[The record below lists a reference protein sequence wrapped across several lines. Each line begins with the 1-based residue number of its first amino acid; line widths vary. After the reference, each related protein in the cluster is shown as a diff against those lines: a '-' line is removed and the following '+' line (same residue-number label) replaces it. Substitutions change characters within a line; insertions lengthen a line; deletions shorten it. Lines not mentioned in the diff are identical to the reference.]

1 MSKKVDLAYYEK
13 FLQEAKDTEI
23 DLLVNKEKTIKF
35 LKLCCLGFF
44 SLAALGVGGVVTILP
59 LKEPPIPYILK
70 VDSVTGRVDSLNLV
84 TPESLSQMDSA
95 VDYFIRFY
103 VKNRESYSAEN
114 IQTYYDTTIE
124 MSDEE
129 QARAWDKKFFDG
141 KNAIDKVLGNSVS
154 IEVEVKD
161 VIPDYKN
168 NKAVVRFIKRYV
180 YDNKQPVTEYWS
192 ADLSWYFDTGTVKVS
207 QRAINPLRM
216 KVDDYRSSQEIS
228 K

>member
-1 MSKKVDLAYYEK
+1 MSKKVDLADYEK

-44 SLAALGVGGVVTILP
+44 SLAALGVGGVVTLLP
-59 LKEPPIPYILK
+59 LK
-70 VDSVTGRVDSLNLV
+70 VDSVTGRVDSLSLV
-84 TPESLSQMDSA
+84 TPDTLSQMDSA
-95 VDYFIRFY
+95 VDYFIRYY
-103 VKNRESYSAEN
+103 VKNRESYSAKN

-192 ADLSWYFDTGTVKVS
+192 ADLSWYYDTGTVRVS